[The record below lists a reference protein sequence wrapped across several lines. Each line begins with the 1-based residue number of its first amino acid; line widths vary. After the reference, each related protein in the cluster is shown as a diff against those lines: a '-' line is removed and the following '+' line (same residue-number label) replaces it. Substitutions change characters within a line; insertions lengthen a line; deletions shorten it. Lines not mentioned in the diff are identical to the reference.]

1 MANSRSPFNG
11 INGIIGLVVGLV
23 VLYVLIN
30 LIGWVIWLLYKV
42 GIIFFIASLVIDS
55 SVFTGFGNSIKTL
68 FKRNWVT
75 GLVAALASVA
85 LYPFTG
91 LYLLGTALFRKK
103 LKEKVAEADARKNG
117 QWADFEEI
125 PREPTDID
133 VDYEELPPLPPPPEP
148 LRRTDSKDSKDSKY
162 DDLFE

>member
-1 MANSRSPFNG
+1 MSKSRSPFNG
-11 INGIIGLVVGLV
+11 INGILGLLIGIV
-23 VLYVLIN
+23 VLFVMFKAVSI
-30 LIGWVIWLLYKV
+30 IFWLLYKL
-42 GIIFFIASLVIDS
+42 GWLFFIASLFIDR
-55 SVFTGFGNSIKTL
+55 SVFTSFANSIKGL
-68 FKRNWVT
+68 WQRNLVM
-75 GLVAALASVA
+75 GLVVTVLCIA
-85 LYPFTG
+85 LYPLTG

-117 QWADFEEI
+117 QWTEFEEV

-148 LRRTDSKDSKDSKY
+148 LRPTESKDTKY